1 MSLKRHCMSG
11 PPSWPIA
18 GVNSN
23 PIHLH
28 DNGGA
33 AVAMDMDS
41 LYIPHHHHSLPAMY
55 TGLQSQ
61 STYSTYASL
70 YSALELYWL
79 CAVPLVMLVMPLCLS
94 CIPIDAALRTV
105 LKPSLVSAVLHPS
118 TSPSAT
124 SSPCSTI
131 NPSWVIPKHM
141 AVVMDG
147 NRRYGRTK
155 YGIPVRGHQE
165 GSQRLVDF
173 LTWAMSAGV
182 EILTVYAFSTEN
194 WKRDA
199 AEVKALMGIFD
210 TFMQDIIPEALARN
224 IRVCV
229 LVSDATHLPKYIQ
242 ASIRDIEA
250 ATKHCSAFTL
260 NICAS
265 YGSRNEIAV
274 ACREIAVKVAA
285 GEMDANQVT
294 EKVVSDHL
302 LTRGLPDPEVL
313 VRTSGELRVSNFLMF
328 QIAYAELIFVDKM
341 WPALTHDDFVGI
353 LGEFNR
359 RQRRFGK

>member
-1 MSLKRHCMSG
+1 
-11 PPSWPIA
+11 
-18 GVNSN
+18 
-23 PIHLH
+23 
-28 DNGGA
+28 
-33 AVAMDMDS
+33 
-41 LYIPHHHHSLPAMY
+41 
-55 TGLQSQ
+55 
-61 STYSTYASL
+61 
-70 YSALELYWL
+70 
-79 CAVPLVMLVMPLCLS
+79 
-94 CIPIDAALRTV
+94 
-105 LKPSLVSAVLHPS
+105 
-118 TSPSAT
+118 
-124 SSPCSTI
+124 
-131 NPSWVIPKHM
+131 M

-260 NICAS
+260 NICARTS
-265 YGSRNEIAV
+265 
-274 ACREIAVKVAA
+274 
-285 GEMDANQVT
+285 
-294 EKVVSDHL
+294 
-302 LTRGLPDPEVL
+302 TRLSKVL